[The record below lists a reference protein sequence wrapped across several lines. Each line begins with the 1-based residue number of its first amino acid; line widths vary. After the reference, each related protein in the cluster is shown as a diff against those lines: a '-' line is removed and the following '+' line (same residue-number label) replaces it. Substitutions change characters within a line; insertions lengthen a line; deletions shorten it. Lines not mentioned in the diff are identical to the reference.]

1 MREISRLK
9 KYEVADYY
17 LLGYSYGEIEAETG
31 VSHGSIANIVQE
43 LESGRLTVAGTSLDR
58 VGDLRQLSLDLRKKG
73 LQPSQA
79 LLGLS
84 LFERLRTLKITPEDL
99 DNWSELVK
107 RFAQPDFDPKDFFDT
122 ALRLHDLEKSQGKP
136 FETLAEEYARLKEE
150 TDKLKSKVDS
160 LDKNKG
166 KLIKE
171 VEPLRSQL
179 ESLER
184 AKSKLENEMGIQT
197 TKLRELKLKVKEAEE
212 EKAGIDRDTKDLQR
226 RKVKLSSEVNG
237 KEESLKR
244 LNELGLSD
252 EDLLRLTSFIE
263 RTGKN
268 EGISGNQVKERFFSV
283 LSLFEDASGLE
294 TQRKAEMEEVTKLV
308 KKQSILTGEII
319 ELEKRKGILE
329 GEIGDSISSTS
340 QRMIDMGE
348 KAALQIQQQVDNIDT
363 QLNRLFKDTLRVG
376 EIVGEMQQIVKKG
389 ENAGQS
395 LKDFLA
401 EARGRLGAK

>member
-58 VGDLRQLSLDLRKKG
+58 VSDLRQLSLDLRKKG

-160 LDKNKG
+160 LDKNKIE
-166 KLIKE
+166 LIKE

-212 EKAGIDRDTKDLQR
+212 EKAGIDSDTKNLQR

-308 KKQSILTGEII
+308 KKRSILTGEII

-340 QRMIDMGE
+340 QRIIDMGE
-348 KAALQIQQQVDNIDT
+348 KAVLQIQQQVDNIDT

-389 ENAGQS
+389 ENAGQG
-395 LKDFLA
+395 LKNFLE

>member
-58 VGDLRQLSLDLRKKG
+58 VSDLRQLSLDLRKKG

-107 RFAQPDFDPKDFFDT
+107 RFAQPDFDPKDFFDA

-160 LDKNKG
+160 LDKNKIE
-166 KLIKE
+166 LIKE

-184 AKSKLENEMGIQT
+184 AKSKLENEMGIQM

-226 RKVKLSSEVNG
+226 RKVKLSSEVDG

-283 LSLFEDASGLE
+283 LSLFEDVFGLE

-340 QRMIDMGE
+340 QRIIDVGE
-348 KAALQIQQQVDNIDT
+348 KAVLQIQQQVDNIDT